1 MASDRER
8 VFKGQQW
15 DIEAAAAAGE
25 DNLAAAGRLEQPVG
39 LFSENGLEKE
49 RQKRPLGPD

>member
-1 MASDRER
+1 MASDGER

-15 DIEAAAAAGE
+15 EIEAAAAGE